1 MRSRVWRTA
10 AFRMALWQA
19 ALFALLGTALLGL
32 VWLRI
37 NDYAQDELHSKV
49 ATEMA
54 SLHQSYADGTL
65 EMQLRQRLAV
75 LPAGQDYYLL
85 ADPQRRVIVGNLVY
99 RPDAVGWHV
108 MLLRGAIGKNRSDA
122 DEVHLYVAHFPDGRW
137 LMVGRDNRSV
147 VELGELVSNSFIDVG
162 VLAIVLVLLS
172 GGLASWRYLRRIDA
186 LGAHAERVLE
196 GAQALPLVGSG
207 HGDEI
212 DRLAARLNRLLGR
225 MQVLMEGMRQVSNDI
240 AHDLR
245 TPLARARQRLEAS
258 LADSA
263 NSMDAPGL
271 RHAIG
276 QAVDDIDGLLTTFH
290 ALLRIASVEARQRRS
305 GFEKI
310 DLSALFEDIAETYQA
325 VAEDNGR
332 PFEARIANGQSM
344 YGDRA
349 LLTQMLVNLVE
360 NSLHHTPPGSRLR
373 MDLQVQTD
381 AVIGRVT
388 DTGPGIRPE
397 AREQVL
403 KRFVRLDSSRSR
415 PGAGLGLA
423 LAAAVCDLH
432 DIALVLRD
440 AMPGLMVELRFPG
453 TGVSQ

>member
-1 MRSRVWRTA
+1 MRNPVLRTA

-19 ALFALLGTALLGL
+19 ALFALLGTALLGI

-37 NDYAQDELHSKV
+37 NDYAQDELRGKV

-54 SLHQSYADGTL
+54 SLHQAYADGTL
-65 EMQLRQRLAV
+65 EMQLRQRLAA
-75 LPAGQDYYLL
+75 LPAGPDYYLL
-85 ADPQRRVIVGNLVY
+85 ADRQRRVIAGNLLY

-108 MLLRGAIGKNRSDA
+108 MPLRGAIGKDSSDA

-147 VELGELVSNSFIDVG
+147 VELGEVVSNSFIDVG
-162 VLAIVLVLLS
+162 VLAIVLVLLG

-196 GAQALPLVGSG
+196 GAQELPLLGSG

-212 DRLAARLNRLLGR
+212 DRLAARLNRLLER

-245 TPLARARQRLEAS
+245 TPLARTRQRLEAS
-258 LADSA
+258 LADG
-263 NSMDAPGL
+263 MDAPSL

-276 QAVDDIDGLLTTFH
+276 QAVDDIDGLLTTFR
-290 ALLRIASVEARQRRS
+290 ALLRIASVEARQRQS

-310 DLSALFEDIAETYQA
+310 DLSALFEDIAETYRA
-325 VAEDNGR
+325 VAEDNSH
-332 PFEARIANGQSM
+332 PFEARIAGGQHM
-344 YGDRA
+344 HGDRA
-349 LLTQMLVNLVE
+349 LLAQMLVNLVE
-360 NSLHHTPPGSRLR
+360 NALHHTPPGSRLR
-373 MDLQVQTD
+373 MDLQVQAG
-381 AVIGRVT
+381 AVIGRVI

-403 KRFVRLDSSRSR
+403 KRFVRLDSSRSM

-423 LAAAVCDLH
+423 LVAAVSDLH
-432 DIALVLRD
+432 GIGLVLRD

-453 TGVSQ
+453 TCVS